1 MAAGNIPMAP
11 ENEDYAT
18 ERAAAGG
25 TDVLGPLPMGDGR
38 ADFPGQAYTAPIV
51 VVGQASVADA
61 AAVFRWRRLI
71 QRRSWFIRLNAA
83 GNGWDVT
90 QRSRRGFPAADDD
103 TGLDIYNDPTPSATR
118 RMYIYDN
125 SALIPGTAAANKVGD
140 FINEEKQ
147 FTYILERD
155 NGGGVFVE
163 CKRMNVGQVIT
174 VRRIAI
180 TAATNT
186 SWTGV
191 ENSNAVR
198 TLTVQITEAKVRA
211 IVGGALPIT
220 IDAGANT

>member
-1 MAAGNIPMAP
+1 MAP
-11 ENEDYAT
+11 ENEDYAA
-18 ERAAAGG
+18 EVAAAGG

-38 ADFPGQAYTAPIV
+38 ADLPGQAYTAPIV

-71 QRRSWFIRLNAA
+71 QRRSWFIRLNGA
-83 GNGWDVT
+83 GTGWDVT
-90 QRSRRGFPAADDD
+90 QRSRRGFPVADDD
-103 TGLDIYNDPTPSATR
+103 TGAAAFNDPTPSATR

-125 SALIPGTAAANKVGD
+125 SALAPELGAANKVGD

-147 FTYILERD
+147 FTYILERE
-155 NGGGVFVE
+155 NGAGVFIE

-180 TAATNT
+180 TAVTNT

-220 IDAGANT
+220 IAPGANT